1 MPGRALLLCSWS
13 CAHRSKILAAAADL
27 GNDALKAGEP
37 NVAVVWYKRAESLT
51 CVSNAVT
58 AFFKVLSA
66 AAPSTAAARLASADE
81 DIRDV
86 IVSFL
91 PDGPR
96 AIVPFDAEGVKQA
109 PARGEPPEGSEPNLP
124 RAVCLA
130 NTAAALLKAGK
141 PKAALEEAFDAAAFC
156 PEYLKAYQRQ
166 ITAYK
171 ALGQP
176 SEAAEVEQGMRHMG
190 LLGPKIAWGGLLL
203 VSLGWIGSLAYEQIY
218 GPAFFAHECAKI
230 APLKKAVSVLAS
242 LVPLTGGQWLT
253 IGVSYRSLGAS
264 MMEGG
269 LPERRHDN
277 MHLVQLDDENA
288 DIVESPP
295 HGRASRR
302 AAEKFPG
309 EIIRFL
315 RLLRGEAIEP
325 VSLCLGQGLTVFE
338 RSMKKRLKAAGF
350 EAVVPYAA
358 SVTHAS
364 KVQEM
369 GVEAALGVELD
380 GDGNPVGFS
389 D

>member
-1 MPGRALLLCSWS
+1 M
-13 CAHRSKILAAAADL
+13 
-27 GNDALKAGEP
+27 
-37 NVAVVWYKRAESLT
+37 
-51 CVSNAVT
+51 SNAVT

-66 AAPSTAAARLASADE
+66 AAESTAAARLASAE
-81 DIRDV
+81 KDIRDV
-86 IVSFL
+86 IIRFL

-96 AIVPFDAEGVKQA
+96 AIVPFDAEGVQQA
-109 PARGEPPEGSEPNLP
+109 PTRGEPPEGSEPNLP

-141 PKAALEEAFDAAAFC
+141 PEDALEASFDAAAFC

-176 SEAAEVEQGMRHMG
+176 SKAAEIELKLRMMGMMG
-190 LLGPKIAWGGLLL
+190 QKMAWVGVNL

-218 GPAFFAHECAKI
+218 SPSFFTHECAKI
-230 APLKKAVSVLAS
+230 AALKKSVNVLAS

-269 LPERRHDN
+269 SPERRHDC
-277 MHLVQLDDENA
+277 MHLAQLDDENG

-295 HGRASRR
+295 HGRASRT
-302 AAEKFPG
+302 ALEKFPG
-309 EIIRFL
+309 EIIKFL
-315 RLLRGEAIEP
+315 RSLRGEAIEP
-325 VSLCLGQGLTVFE
+325 SGLCLGQGLTVFE
-338 RSMKKRLKAAGF
+338 RSIKKRLKAAGF
-350 EAVVPYAA
+350 EDVVPYAA

-369 GVEAALGVELD
+369 GVEAACGIELD
-380 GDGNPVGFS
+380 RDGNPVVGW
-389 D
+389 